1 MRLFLVVCTL
11 LSIASQSAAL
21 ASIGEITELTGNS
34 VIARQGDEIS
44 TSKGTGIESMDTA
57 ITSNGKLRIDFIDDT
72 RVDITEHSRLIID
85 EFVYDPNQNV
95 GKLSLKASLGTV
107 RYASGQIAKKYK
119 QNVKIRTPSATIGV
133 RGTDFV
139 MLVDEIGN
147 SMITLLPS
155 CDTSGNCFVGEIT
168 VDSDVGQVILNQA
181 FQATVVKHRA
191 VNPTPPLVLPLS
203 ESDINNLLILKKR
216 NPYYDEEEEEKRNKK
231 ALASILDVDFLE
243 FDDLDVDSLDAST
256 EEQWHTELDQ
266 ADFLLGDLLIDILE
280 QLNIQLAKQLADEF
294 NKQKSKDFSNVSLP
308 QALGFDGQ
316 TGITLEE
323 DKGTESWVIKREDNQ
338 GDNYL
343 ELRLNQNHGYNVNM
357 QQSDWIQYDYRIGD
371 GGNSIDITQR
381 N

>member
-1 MRLFLVVCTL
+1 MFRFLVTIVL
-11 LSIASQSAAL
+11 WVSLSTHAL
-21 ASIGEITELTGNS
+21 ATIGEVTEYKGS
-34 VIARQGDEIS
+34 SIIDRAGDEIQ
-44 TSKGTGIESMDTA
+44 TDEGLAIEPLDTA
-57 ITSNGKLRIDFIDDT
+57 ITAAGRLRIDFIDDT
-72 RVDITEHSRLIID
+72 RVDITEHSRLVID
-85 EFVYDPNQNV
+85 EFVYDPANGV

-168 VDSDVGQVILNQA
+168 VDSDVGQVVLNQA

-191 VNPTPPLVLPLS
+191 MTPTPPLVIPLS
-203 ESDINNLLILKKR
+203 ESDINSILILRKK
-216 NPYYDEEEEEKRNKK
+216 NPYEEEEEERANRKK
-231 ALASILDVDFLE
+231 LANILDVDFLE
-243 FDDLDVDSLDAST
+243 FEELNVDQLGFS
-256 EEQWHTELDQ
+256 EEEWHTELDQ
-266 ADFLLGDLLIDILE
+266 MDFLLADLLIDILE
-280 QLNIQLAKQLADEF
+280 QLNIALAKQLEDEF
-294 NKQKSKDFSNVSLP
+294 KKSKDFSDVRLP
-308 QALGFDGQ
+308 QKLGFDAT

-323 DKGTESWVIKREDNQ
+323 DKSTESWVIKREDNQ

-343 ELRLNQNHGYNVNM
+343 ELRLNQNYGYNLNM
-357 QQSDWIQYDYRIGD
+357 QQSDWEQYDYRIGS

>member
-1 MRLFLVVCTL
+1 MYKFLVAFVFWISLATM
-11 LSIASQSAAL
+11 SSAWAT
-21 ASIGEITELTGNS
+21 IGEVTEYKGS
-34 VIARQGDEIS
+34 SIIDRKGDELQ
-44 TSKGTGIESMDTA
+44 TNKGLAIEPLDTA
-57 ITSNGKLRIDFIDDT
+57 ITANGRLRIDFIDDT
-72 RVDITEHSRLIID
+72 RVDITEHSRLVID
-85 EFVYDPNQNV
+85 EFVYDPNQNI

-168 VDSDVGQVILNQA
+168 VDSDVGQVVLNQA

-191 VNPTPPLVLPLS
+191 MAPTPPLVIPIS
-203 ESDINNLLILKKR
+203 ESDISSILILRKK
-216 NPYYDEEEEEKRNKK
+216 NPYEEEEEERANRKK
-231 ALASILDVDFLE
+231 LANILDVDFLE
-243 FDDLDVDSLDAST
+243 F
-256 EEQWHTELDQ
+256 EELNTDQLGFGDEEWHTELDQ
-266 ADFLLGDLLIDILE
+266 FDFLLADLLIDILE
-280 QLNIQLAKQLADEF
+280 QLNIQLAKQLEDEF
-294 NKQKSKDFSNVSLP
+294 KKSKDFSDVRLP
-308 QALGFDGQ
+308 QKLGFDAT

-323 DKGTESWVIKREDNQ
+323 DKGNESWVIKREDNQ

-343 ELRLNQNHGYNVNM
+343 ELRLNQNYGYNLNM
-357 QQSDWIQYDYRIGD
+357 QQSDWEQYDYRIGD

>member
-1 MRLFLVVCTL
+1 MYKFLVAFVFWISLATM
-11 LSIASQSAAL
+11 SSAWAT
-21 ASIGEITELTGNS
+21 IGEVTEYKGS
-34 VIARQGDEIS
+34 SIIDRKGDELQ
-44 TSKGTGIESMDTA
+44 TDKGLAIEPLDTA
-57 ITSNGKLRIDFIDDT
+57 ITANGRLRIDFIDDT
-72 RVDITEHSRLIID
+72 RVDITEHSRLVID
-85 EFVYDPNQNV
+85 EFVYDPNQNI

-168 VDSDVGQVILNQA
+168 VDSDVGQVVLNQA

-191 VNPTPPLVLPLS
+191 MTPTPPLVIPLS
-203 ESDINNLLILKKR
+203 ESDINSILILRKK
-216 NPYYDEEEEEKRNKK
+216 NPYEEEEEERANRKK
-231 ALASILDVDFLE
+231 LASILDVDFLE
-243 FDDLDVDSLDAST
+243 F
-256 EEQWHTELDQ
+256 EELSADQLGFSEDEWHTELDQ
-266 ADFLLGDLLIDILE
+266 MDFLLADLLIDILE
-280 QLNIQLAKQLADEF
+280 QLNIALAKQLEDEF
-294 NKQKSKDFSNVSLP
+294 KKSKDFSDVRLP
-308 QALGFDGQ
+308 QKLGFDAT

-323 DKGTESWVIKREDNQ
+323 DKSNESWVIKREDNQ

-343 ELRLNQNHGYNVNM
+343 ELRLNQNYGYNLNM
-357 QQSDWIQYDYRIGD
+357 QQSDWEQYDYRIGD